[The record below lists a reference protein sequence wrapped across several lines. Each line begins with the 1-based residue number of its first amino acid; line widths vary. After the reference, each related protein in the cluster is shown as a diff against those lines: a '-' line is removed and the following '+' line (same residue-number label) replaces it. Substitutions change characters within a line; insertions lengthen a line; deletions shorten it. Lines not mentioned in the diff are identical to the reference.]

1 MKEEGETEDSYIRE
15 WVQLKCGLHLFPGA
29 LSTNGAMA
37 LNHPDAWT
45 LGPVS
50 CIHQPL
56 PADGLRSDGT
66 FHLFPGEAA
75 SKRRV

>member
-1 MKEEGETEDSYIRE
+1 MKEEGETEDSYVRE
-15 WVQLKCGLHLFPGA
+15 WVQLKCGLCLFPGP
-29 LSTNGAMA
+29 LSMNGTYG

-56 PADGLRSDGT
+56 PADGLRRLVP
-66 FHLFPGEAA
+66 HLFPGEAA